1 MITESHKETENTA
14 INLAAILVMILMAF
28 ITIQSVKIYILPTIT
43 NVRGRN
49 EY

>member
-1 MITESHKETENTA
+1 MITESHKETVNIA
-14 INLAAILVMILMAF
+14 ISLVVILAMIFMAF
-28 ITIQSVKIYILPTIT
+28 ITIRSVKIYILPTIT